1 MRYDYY
7 TVDVPGDCGDS
18 IFDLAFAA
26 IRQAEKRARSQYV
39 PAHWSAYP
47 VSGKAGDETVRF
59 RVRRKRA
66 A

>member
-1 MRYDYY
+1 MKYDYY
-7 TVDVPGDCGDS
+7 TVDVAGNCGSS

-47 VSGKAGDETVRF
+47 IRGKAGDKAVRF
-59 RVRRKRA
+59 QVRRKRA
-66 A
+66 G